1 MDLSDQSYGVTIFK
15 KDLYGTSCDEST
27 LGLTVHKGGTHPD
40 EISEKGVHY
49 FEYALCGHH
58 DGLNMKIID
67 EAYKYN
73 YPIISLKKQD
83 LSKIVSIV
91 DNDSVVI
98 ETIKWAEDDGIIVR
112 MYESLGQTSKIELK
126 FNREY
131 DIRIVN
137 LLEEEQEYVG
147 KTEELTLEFR
157 PFMIKTILL
166 K

>member
-1 MDLSDQSYGVTIFK
+1 
-15 KDLYGTSCDEST
+15 
-27 LGLTVHKGGTHPD
+27 
-40 EISEKGVHY
+40 
-49 FEYALCGHH
+49 
-58 DGLNMKIID
+58 MKIID

-91 DNDSVVI
+91 DNDSVII

-131 DIRIVN
+131 DVRIVN